1 MIFSFQ
7 IFKRQW
13 GLYGETTTY
22 LNCKT
27 LAINRLQGF
36 SVLEAGIEPAHPKI
50 LDFESSASTSSATRA
65 LFWYVSNIFQ
75 LFFTRS
81 RFPVFLTNSGLW
93 SSFTNLRKN

>member
-36 SVLEAGIEPAHPKI
+36 SVLEAGMLYNSLRPLLQGLPITFKW
-50 LDFESSASTSSATRA
+50 SATE
-65 LFWYVSNIFQ
+65 LDTFN
-75 LFFTRS
+75 T
-81 RFPVFLTNSGLW
+81 FLTLFEVILCRSLVECYLTLL
-93 SSFTNLRKN
+93 S